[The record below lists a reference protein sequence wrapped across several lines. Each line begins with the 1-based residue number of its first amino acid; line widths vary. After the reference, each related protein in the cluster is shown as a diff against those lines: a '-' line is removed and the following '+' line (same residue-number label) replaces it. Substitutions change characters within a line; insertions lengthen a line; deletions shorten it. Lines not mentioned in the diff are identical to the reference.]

1 MRTMG
6 VVSLGLVISAG
17 SLAFPGVAM
26 AQSADADTASYDRT
40 EVLAPRGAFELGF
53 EGGYTQPFG
62 ELADGV
68 PVGDIAKSG
77 GAAGINVGY
86 RFTPR
91 WALSLYGQF
100 HESSVEDNLPGDV
113 DVRGVS
119 TGVMGTF
126 HARPY
131 MVVDPYVSLGTGYRA
146 FFIARSQELNETLH
160 GFQLARAM
168 FGVDF
173 RVSEDVALGPQVGAD
188 VNMFVSDKV
197 EGRDIASVDSVRPS
211 TFLFAGVGGR
221 FDIGGR
227 RIADDDNLPMPAAGP
242 KPTRGTYST
251 TGIRVDQGILTTCG
265 ISAPR
270 AYFEFDSAD
279 VKAADTSTLNLVAQ
293 CFTTGP
299 LKGKSMQVVGHADPR
314 GTDEY
319 NQKLGKSRAVSVE
332 EFLVTRGVADEK
344 VVTGSHGEAEAT
356 DDPSEFAFDRRV
368 DIQLVK

>member
-1 MRTMG
+1 
-6 VVSLGLVISAG
+6 
-17 SLAFPGVAM
+17 
-26 AQSADADTASYDRT
+26 
-40 EVLAPRGAFELGF
+40 
-53 EGGYTQPFG
+53 
-62 ELADGV
+62 
-68 PVGDIAKSG
+68 
-77 GAAGINVGY
+77 
-86 RFTPR
+86 
-91 WALSLYGQF
+91 
-100 HESSVEDNLPGDV
+100 
-113 DVRGVS
+113 
-119 TGVMGTF
+119 
-126 HARPY
+126 
-131 MVVDPYVSLGTGYRA
+131 
-146 FFIARSQELNETLH
+146 
-160 GFQLARAM
+160 M

-197 EGRDIASVDSVRPS
+197 ENREISSVDSVRPS
-211 TFLFAGVGGR
+211 TFIFAGVGGR

-227 RIADDDNLPMPAAGP
+227 RIADDDNLPVPAAGP
-242 KPTRGTYST
+242 KPTKPTYST
-251 TGIRVDQGILTTCG
+251 TGIRVDKTILTTCG
-265 ISAPR
+265 ISTPR

-299 LKGKSMQVVGHADPR
+299 MKGKSMQVVGHADPR

-332 EFLVTRGVADEK
+332 EFLVARGVADDK